1 MSRSLFD
8 RYFNIDTVS
17 RILAY
22 PNHIYDRIFRYLW
35 MRVTLGMSVVLVASH
50 ISQNRLS
57 SVQNCIVFGLP
68 WVGFSLSRLS
78 LTYRRIRAPRTG
90 GSSTDRDP

>member
-35 MRVTLGMSVVLVASH
+35 MQVTLGMSVVLVDSH
-50 ISQNRLS
+50 ISQN
-57 SVQNCIVFGLP
+57 
-68 WVGFSLSRLS
+68 
-78 LTYRRIRAPRTG
+78 
-90 GSSTDRDP
+90 